1 MALVFHGIGYASPPK
16 KPKTLFYWKLEMLLP
31 SYGIETLFRCQL
43 DILLPSYGIE
53 DGIGSASPQQK
64 APPLL
69 HCLETKGCLGAKRRG
84 IPKAATSPLGLASSR
99 AVSCVLAAGR
109 EGSRK
114 VDIPMPPFTLE
125 ALVFAI
131 VESRYLRKRCPRR
144 ETTAPRGGTESSDEL
159 TAPPW
164 SATAGEMRVGGRN

>member
-31 SYGIETLFRCQL
+31 SYGIETLFSCQL
-43 DILLPSYGIE
+43 DIFLPSYGIE

-84 IPKAATSPLGLASSR
+84 IPEAATSPLGLASSR
-99 AVSCVLAAGR
+99 AVSCALAAGR
-109 EGSRK
+109 EGQWR
-114 VDIPMPPFTLE
+114 VEVPMPPSTSE
-125 ALVFAI
+125 
-131 VESRYLRKRCPRR
+131 EQQQSSSSR
-144 ETTAPRGGTESSDEL
+144 
-159 TAPPW
+159 
-164 SATAGEMRVGGRN
+164 